1 MRAEEELSEI
11 QAELEAQELARAIAL
26 ADVENKAQEED
37 ERAVDELP
45 LSVRRYTEVVQAVHA
60 LAAGERV
67 DYEKL
72 VSLTDEERA
81 ALEELA
87 VVLSGRDGM
96 KFLYA
101 EDRLFGLNRSLAVLQ
116 PVLALAM
123 NGAGVDV
130 LQASFAGVVDQI
142 NDLRDRL
149 HSLEEA
155 EDLVMDQ
162 AEQKAEDD
170 DDDDDGEDG
179 DDDKPKDAV
188 PPAAAAAPKRP
199 DDEPVYDPATDES
212 ERPTIRRP
220 SPE

>member
-11 QAELEAQELARAIAL
+11 ETELEAQELARAIAL

-87 VVLSGRDGM
+87 VVLSGREGM

-116 PVLALAM
+116 PVLGLAM

-162 AEQKAEDD
+162 AAQKAEDD

-179 DDDKPKDAV
+179 DDDKPKDAA